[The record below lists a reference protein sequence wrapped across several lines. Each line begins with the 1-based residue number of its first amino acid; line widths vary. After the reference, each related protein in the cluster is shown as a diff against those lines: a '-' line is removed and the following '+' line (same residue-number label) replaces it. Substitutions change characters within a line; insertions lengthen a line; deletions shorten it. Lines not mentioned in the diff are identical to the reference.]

1 MNVIGLYGAI
11 GWNVLISDNPKLRE
25 QMNDSWTH
33 GASVS
38 LFSDGN
44 HIVSISEER
53 LSGIKYDGNFPR
65 KSIEYCLSAGNLSKE
80 DIDVVIVPSMANQ
93 NFYKNYINKTIE
105 RKVKRYFPKAKV
117 EIVSHHMCHAYSSV
131 FSCDHNEGSFITL
144 DNAGSVLFDTTGNIF
159 ACENHSFGY
168 FNKEKGIFKYYPG
181 IPMTNNLGNYYW
193 MWAYN
198 IYTQMVQKPIELTD
212 PKYRETFCGKVMGL
226 SAYGNIKEFKK
237 DWRLHFEGVPQ
248 VALESLPNRDF
259 NYGNLSAE
267 NKAKQLQYNFE
278 NAMLEWMKELKEQG
292 YIEDNLCLA
301 GGVFL
306 NILAN
311 SVIRKNV
318 IAKNM
323 HIPPF
328 PDDTGL
334 SFGAACYGV
343 FKAKEKVTL
352 PHNIS
357 LLGRTYSDEEIEEAI
372 GFKGYTNIG
381 KLKYVKY
388 KDFDEL
394 CEVVAGHLDD
404 NKIVGWFQNRSEFGP
419 RALGSRS
426 ILMNPTPKE
435 NKETINT
442 RIKHREEWRPFAG
455 IMLEEY
461 QKDYFVDTYPNEY
474 MLYSLIV
481 NPHQRKKLGAITHKD
496 FSCRIQTVNKEL
508 HPEVTTLLQKY
519 NEKTDCPVLLN
530 TSFNDN
536 GQPIVESPKDA
547 IKTFM
552 NIDLD
557 YLVIGNY
564 LVVKM

>member
-44 HIVSISEER
+44 HVVSISEER

-65 KSIEYCLSAGNLSKE
+65 KSVEYCLSAGNLSKE

-93 NFYKNYINKTIE
+93 NFYKNYINKTVE
-105 RKVKRYFPKAKV
+105 KKVKRYFPKAKV

-131 FSCDHNEGSFITL
+131 FSCNYNEGSFITL
-144 DNAGSVLFDTTGNIF
+144 DNAGSILFDTTGNVF

-237 DWRLHFEGVPQ
+237 DWRLHFEGIPQ
-248 VALESLPNRDF
+248 VALESLPGRDF
-259 NYGNLSAE
+259 NYGSLSAE

-278 NAMLEWMKELKEQG
+278 NAMLEWMKELKKQG

-311 SVIRKNV
+311 SVIRKNG
-318 IAKNM
+318 IAENM

-357 LLGRTYSDEEIEEAI
+357 LLGCTYSDEEIEEALE
-372 GFKGYTNIG
+372 GTD
-381 KLKYVKY
+381 Y
-388 KDFDEL
+388 KKFDNFEEL
-394 CEVVAGHLDD
+394 CDETVKVLAD

-481 NPHQRKKLGAITHKD
+481 KPHQRKKLGAITHKD

-536 GQPIVESPKDA
+536 GQPIVETPKDA
-547 IKTFM
+547 IKTFN

-564 LVVKM
+564 LVVKK

>member
-11 GWNVLISDNPKLRE
+11 GWNVLISDNPKLSN
-25 QMNDSWTH
+25 QMNESWTH
-33 GASVS
+33 GASVT

-44 HIVSISEER
+44 HIASISEER

-65 KSIEYCLSAGNLSKE
+65 KSIEYCLSTGNLSKE

-105 RKVKRYFPKAKV
+105 KKVKRYFPKAKV
-117 EIVSHHMCHAYSSV
+117 EIASHHLCHAYSSV
-131 FSCDHNEGSFITL
+131 FSCDYNEGSFITL
-144 DNAGSVLFDTTGNIF
+144 DNAGSVLFDTSGQIF

-181 IPMTNNLGNYYW
+181 IPMTNNFGNYYW
-193 MWAYN
+193 MWAHN
-198 IYTQMVQKPIELTD
+198 IYTQMVQKKIDITD

-226 SAYGNIKEFKK
+226 SAYGNIKDPKK
-237 DWRLHFEGVPQ
+237 DWRLHFEGIPQ
-248 VALESLPNRDF
+248 VALESLPSRDF

-292 YIEDNLCLA
+292 YIDDNLCLA

-311 SVIRKNV
+311 SVIRKNGV
-318 IAKNM
+318 AKNM

-357 LLGRTYSDEEIEEAI
+357 LLGRTYSDEEIEEALE
-372 GFKGYTNIG
+372 GME
-381 KLKYVKY
+381 Y
-388 KDFDEL
+388 KKFDTFEEL
-394 CEVVAGHLDD
+394 CGKTVNVLAE

-461 QKDYFVDTYPNEY
+461 QDEYFMDTYPNEY
-474 MLYSLIV
+474 MLYSLV
-481 NPHQRKKLGAITHKD
+481 VKPHQRKKLGAITHKD
-496 FSCRIQTVNKEL
+496 FSCRIQTVNQKL

-519 NEKTDCPVLLN
+519 NEKTECPVLLN

-536 GQPIVESPKDA
+536 GQPIVETPKDA
-547 IKTFM
+547 IKTFK

-564 LVVKM
+564 LVVK

>member
-11 GWNVLISDNPKLRE
+11 GWNVLISDNPKLRQQAE
-25 QMNDSWTH
+25 ESWTH
-33 GASVS
+33 GASVT

-44 HIVSISEER
+44 HIASISEER

-65 KSIEYCLSAGNLSKE
+65 KSIEYCLSASNLSKE
-80 DIDVVIVPSMANQ
+80 DIDVVVVPSMANQ
-93 NFYKNYINKTIE
+93 NFYKNYINKTVE
-105 RKVKRYFPKAKV
+105 KKVKRYFPKAKV

-144 DNAGSVLFDTTGNIF
+144 DNAGSILFDTTGNIF

-168 FNKEKGIFKYYPG
+168 FNKEKGIFRYHAG

-193 MWAYN
+193 LWAHN
-198 IYTQMVQKPIELTD
+198 IYCQMVQKNINLTD

-226 SAYGNIKEFKK
+226 SAYGNTKELKK
-237 DWRLHFEGVPQ
+237 DWRLHFEGIPQ
-248 VALESLPNRDF
+248 VALESLPGRDF

-278 NAMLEWMKELKEQG
+278 NAMLEWMKELKEKG

-311 SVIRKNV
+311 SVIRKND
-318 IAKNM
+318 IAENM

-343 FKAKEKVTL
+343 FKAKEKVSL

-394 CEVVAGHLDD
+394 CEVVAGHLAD

-426 ILMNPTPKE
+426 ILMNPTPEE

-461 QKDYFVDTYPNEY
+461 QKEYFMGTYPNEY

-481 NPHQRKKLGAITHKD
+481 QPYQRKKLAAITHKD
-496 FSCRIQTVNKEL
+496 LSCRIQTVNKKL

-536 GQPIVESPKDA
+536 GQPIVETPKDA
-547 IKTFM
+547 IKTFK

-564 LVVKM
+564 LVVKK

>member
-11 GWNVLISDNPKLRE
+11 GWNVLISDNPKLRQQAE
-25 QMNDSWTH
+25 ESWTH
-33 GASVS
+33 GASVT

-44 HIVSISEER
+44 HIASISEER
-53 LSGIKYDGNFPR
+53 LSGIKYDGSFPR
-65 KSIEYCLSAGNLSKE
+65 KSIEYCLSASNLSKE

-93 NFYKNYINKTIE
+93 NFYKNYINKTVE
-105 RKVKRYFPKAKV
+105 KKVKRYFPKAKV

-144 DNAGSVLFDTTGNIF
+144 DNAGSILFDTTGQIF

-193 MWAYN
+193 LWAHN
-198 IYTQMVQKPIELTD
+198 IYCQMVQKNINLTD

-226 SAYGNIKEFKK
+226 SAYGNTKELKK
-237 DWRLHFEGVPQ
+237 DWRLHFEGIPQ
-248 VALESLPNRDF
+248 VALESLPGRDF
-259 NYGNLSAE
+259 NYGSLSAE

-278 NAMLEWMKELKEQG
+278 NAMLEWMKELKEKG
-292 YIEDNLCLA
+292 YIEHNLCLA

-311 SVIRKNV
+311 SVIRKNG
-318 IAKNM
+318 IAENM

-343 FKAKEKVTL
+343 FKSKEKVTL

-357 LLGRTYSDEEIEEAI
+357 LLGRTYSDEEIEEALE
-372 GFKGYTNIG
+372 GTE
-381 KLKYVKY
+381 Y
-388 KDFDEL
+388 KKFDNFEEL
-394 CEVVAGHLDD
+394 CDETVKVLAD

-426 ILMNPTPKE
+426 ILMNPTPKK

-461 QKDYFVDTYPNEY
+461 QEEYFMDTYPNEY

-481 NPHQRKKLGAITHKD
+481 RPHQRKKLGAITHKD

-519 NEKTDCPVLLN
+519 NEETDCPVLLN

-536 GQPIVESPKDA
+536 GQPIVETPKDA
-547 IKTFM
+547 IKTFK

-564 LVVKM
+564 LVVKK

>member
-11 GWNVLISDNPKLRE
+11 GWNVLISDNPKLRQQSE
-25 QMNDSWTH
+25 ESWTH
-33 GASVS
+33 GASVT

-44 HIVSISEER
+44 HIASISEER

-65 KSIEYCLSAGNLSKE
+65 KSIEYCLSASNLSKE

-93 NFYKNYINKTIE
+93 NFYKNYINKTVEKKI
-105 RKVKRYFPKAKV
+105 KRYFPKAKV

-144 DNAGSVLFDTTGNIF
+144 DNAGSILFDTTGQIF

-193 MWAYN
+193 LWAHN
-198 IYTQMVQKPIELTD
+198 IYCQMVQKNINLSD

-226 SAYGNIKEFKK
+226 SAYGNTKELKK
-237 DWRLHFEGVPQ
+237 DWRLHFEGIPQ
-248 VALESLPNRDF
+248 VALESLPGRDF
-259 NYGNLSAE
+259 NYGSLSAE

-278 NAMLEWMKELKEQG
+278 NAMLEWMKELKEKG

-311 SVIRKNV
+311 SVIRKNG
-318 IAKNM
+318 IAENM

-357 LLGRTYSDEEIEEAI
+357 LLGRTYSDEEIEEALE
-372 GFKGYTNIG
+372 GTD
-381 KLKYVKY
+381 Y
-388 KDFDEL
+388 KKFDNFEEL
-394 CEVVAGHLDD
+394 CDETVKVLAN

-461 QKDYFVDTYPNEY
+461 QEEYFTDVYPNEY

-481 NPHQRKKLGAITHKD
+481 RPHQRKKLGAITHKD

-519 NEKTDCPVLLN
+519 NEETDCPVLLN

-536 GQPIVESPKDA
+536 GQPIVETPKDA
-547 IKTFM
+547 IKTFK

-564 LVVKM
+564 LVVKK

>member
-11 GWNVLISDNPKLRE
+11 GWNVLISDNPKLRQQSE
-25 QMNDSWTH
+25 ESWTH
-33 GASVS
+33 GASVT

-44 HIVSISEER
+44 HIASISEER

-65 KSIEYCLSAGNLSKE
+65 KSIEYCLSASNLSKE
-80 DIDVVIVPSMANQ
+80 DIDVVVVPSMANQ
-93 NFYKNYINKTIE
+93 NFYKNYINKTVE
-105 RKVKRYFPKAKV
+105 KKVKRYFPKAKV

-144 DNAGSVLFDTTGNIF
+144 DNAGSILFDTAGQIF

-168 FNKEKGIFKYYPG
+168 FNKEKGIFRYHAG

-193 MWAYN
+193 LWAHN
-198 IYTQMVQKPIELTD
+198 IYCQMVQKNINLTD

-226 SAYGNIKEFKK
+226 SAYGNTKELKK
-237 DWRLHFEGVPQ
+237 DWRLHFEGIPQ
-248 VALESLPNRDF
+248 VALESLPGRDF
-259 NYGNLSAE
+259 NYGSLSAE

-278 NAMLEWMKELKEQG
+278 NAMLEWMKELKEKG

-306 NILAN
+306 NSLAN
-311 SVIRKNV
+311 SVIRKND
-318 IAKNM
+318 IAENM

-357 LLGRTYSDEEIEEAI
+357 LLGRTYSDEEIEEALE
-372 GFKGYTNIG
+372 GTN
-381 KLKYVKY
+381 Y
-388 KDFDEL
+388 KKFDNFEEL
-394 CEVVAGHLDD
+394 CDETVKVLAD

-461 QKDYFVDTYPNEY
+461 QEDYFMDTYPNEY

-481 NPHQRKKLGAITHKD
+481 RPHQRKKLGAITHKD

-519 NEKTDCPVLLN
+519 NEETDCPVLLN

-536 GQPIVESPKDA
+536 GQPIVETPKDA
-547 IKTFM
+547 IKTFK

-564 LVVKM
+564 LVVKK

>member
-11 GWNVLISDNPKLRE
+11 GWNVLISDNPKLRQ

-44 HIVSISEER
+44 HVASISEER

-80 DIDVVIVPSMANQ
+80 DIDLVIVPSMANQ
-93 NFYKNYINKTIE
+93 NFYKNYVNKTVE
-105 RKVKRYFPKAKV
+105 KKVKRYFPKAKV
-117 EIVSHHMCHAYSSV
+117 EIVSHHLCHAYSSV
-131 FSCDHNEGSFITL
+131 FSCDYNEGSFITL

-193 MWAYN
+193 LWAYN

-226 SAYGNIKEFKK
+226 SAYGNTKELKK
-237 DWRLHFEGVPQ
+237 DWRVHFEGIPQ
-248 VALESLPNRDF
+248 VALESLPGRDF

-292 YIEDNLCLA
+292 YIENNLCLA

-311 SVIRKNV
+311 SVIRKNG
-318 IAKNM
+318 IAENM

-357 LLGRTYSDEEIEEAI
+357 LLGRTYSDKEIEEALE
-372 GFKGYTNIG
+372 GTD
-381 KLKYVKY
+381 Y
-388 KDFDEL
+388 KKFDNFEEL
-394 CEVVAGHLDD
+394 CDETVKILAD

-461 QKDYFVDTYPNEY
+461 QEEYFTDVYPNEY
-474 MLYSLIV
+474 MLYSLTV
-481 NPHQRKKLGAITHKD
+481 RPHQRKKLGAITHKD

-519 NEKTDCPVLLN
+519 NEETNCPVLLN

-536 GQPIVESPKDA
+536 GQPIVETPKDA
-547 IKTFM
+547 LKTFE

-557 YLVIGNY
+557 CLVIGNY
-564 LVVKM
+564 LILKK

>member
-93 NFYKNYINKTIE
+93 NFYKNYINKTVE
-105 RKVKRYFPKAKV
+105 KKVRRYFPKAKV

-131 FSCDHNEGSFITL
+131 FSCEHNEGSFITI
-144 DNAGSVLFDTTGNIF
+144 DNAGSVLFDTIGQIF

-168 FNKEKGIFKYYPG
+168 FNKEKGIFRYYPG

-193 MWAYN
+193 LWAYN

-237 DWRLHFEGVPQ
+237 DWRLHFEGIPQ
-248 VALESLPNRDF
+248 VALESLPGRDF

-278 NAMLEWMKELKEQG
+278 NAMLEWMKELKEKG

-311 SVIRKNV
+311 SVIRKNG
-318 IAKNM
+318 IAENM

-357 LLGRTYSDEEIEEAI
+357 LLGRTYSDEEIEEALE
-372 GFKGYTNIG
+372 GTD
-381 KLKYVKY
+381 Y
-388 KDFDEL
+388 KKFDDFEEL
-394 CEVVAGHLDD
+394 CDETVKVLAD

-461 QKDYFVDTYPNEY
+461 QEEYFVDTYPNEY

-481 NPHQRKKLGAITHKD
+481 RPHQRKKLGAITHKD

-519 NEKTDCPVLLN
+519 NEETNCPVLLN

-536 GQPIVESPKDA
+536 GQPIVETPKDA
-547 IKTFM
+547 IKTFK

-564 LVVKM
+564 LIEKK

>member
-11 GWNVLISDNPKLRE
+11 GWNVLISDNPKLSN
-25 QMNDSWTH
+25 QMNESWTH
-33 GASVS
+33 GASVT

-44 HIVSISEER
+44 HIASISEER

-65 KSIEYCLSAGNLSKE
+65 KSIEYCLSTGNLSKE

-105 RKVKRYFPKAKV
+105 KKVKRYFPKAKV
-117 EIVSHHMCHAYSSV
+117 EIASHHLCHAYSSV
-131 FSCDHNEGSFITL
+131 FSCDYNEGSFITL
-144 DNAGSVLFDTTGNIF
+144 DNAGSILFDTVGQIF

-168 FNKEKGIFKYYPG
+168 FNKEKGILKYYPG

-193 MWAYN
+193 MWAHN
-198 IYTQMVQKPIELTD
+198 IYTQMVQKQIDITD

-226 SAYGNIKEFKK
+226 SAYGNIKDPKK
-237 DWRLHFEGVPQ
+237 DWRLHFEGIPQ

-292 YIEDNLCLA
+292 YIDDNLCLA

-311 SVIRKNV
+311 SVLRKSGV
-318 IAKNM
+318 AKNM

-357 LLGRTYSDEEIEEAI
+357 LLGRTYSDEEIEEALE
-372 GFKGYTNIG
+372 GME
-381 KLKYVKY
+381 Y
-388 KDFDEL
+388 KKFDTFEEL
-394 CEVVAGHLDD
+394 CDKTVNVLAE
-404 NKIVGWFQNRSEFGP
+404 NKIVSWFQNRSEFGP

-461 QKDYFVDTYPNEY
+461 QDEYFMDTYPNEY
-474 MLYSLIV
+474 MLYSLV
-481 NPHQRKKLGAITHKD
+481 VKPHQRKKLGAITHKD
-496 FSCRIQTVNKEL
+496 FSCRIQTVNQKL

-519 NEKTDCPVLLN
+519 NEKTECPVLLN

-536 GQPIVESPKDA
+536 GQPIVETPKDA
-547 IKTFM
+547 IKTFKS
-552 NIDLD
+552 IDLD

-564 LVVKM
+564 FVVK

>member
-11 GWNVLISDNPKLRE
+11 GWNVLISDNPKLRQQAE
-25 QMNDSWTH
+25 ESWTH
-33 GASVS
+33 GASVT

-44 HIVSISEER
+44 HIASISEER

-93 NFYKNYINKTIE
+93 NFYKNYINKTVE
-105 RKVKRYFPKAKV
+105 KKVKRYFPKAKV

-193 MWAYN
+193 LWAYN
-198 IYTQMVQKPIELTD
+198 IYTQMVQKPIQLTD

-226 SAYGNIKEFKK
+226 SAYGNTKELKK
-237 DWRLHFEGVPQ
+237 DWRLHFEGIPQ
-248 VALESLPNRDF
+248 VALESLPGRDF

-311 SVIRKNV
+311 SVIRKNG

-357 LLGRTYSDEEIEEAI
+357 LLGRTYSDEEIEEALE
-372 GFKGYTNIG
+372 GTD
-381 KLKYVKY
+381 Y
-388 KDFDEL
+388 KKFDDFEEL
-394 CEVVAGHLDD
+394 CDETVKVLAD

-435 NKETINT
+435 NKKTINT

-461 QKDYFVDTYPNEY
+461 QEEYFMDIYPNEY
-474 MLYSLIV
+474 MLYSLTV
-481 NPHQRKKLGAITHKD
+481 RPHQRKKLGAITHKD

-519 NEKTDCPVLLN
+519 NEETKCPVLLN

-536 GQPIVESPKDA
+536 GQPIVETPKDA
-547 IKTFM
+547 IKTFK

-564 LVVKM
+564 LVVKK

>member
-11 GWNVLISDNPKLRE
+11 GWNVLISDNPKLSN
-25 QMNDSWTH
+25 QMNESWIH
-33 GASVS
+33 GASVT

-44 HIVSISEER
+44 HIASISEER

-65 KSIEYCLSAGNLSKE
+65 KSIEYCLSTGNLSKE

-105 RKVKRYFPKAKV
+105 KKVKRYFPKAKV
-117 EIVSHHMCHAYSSV
+117 EIASHHLCHAYSSV
-131 FSCDHNEGSFITL
+131 FSCDYNEGSFITL
-144 DNAGSVLFDTTGNIF
+144 DNAGSVLFDTVGQIF

-193 MWAYN
+193 MWAHN
-198 IYTQMVQKPIELTD
+198 IYTQMVQKQIDITD

-226 SAYGNIKEFKK
+226 SAYGNIKDPKK
-237 DWRLHFEGVPQ
+237 DWRLHFEGIPQ
-248 VALESLPNRDF
+248 VALESLPGRDF

-278 NAMLEWMKELKEQG
+278 NAMLEWMKELKEKG
-292 YIEDNLCLA
+292 YIDDNLCLA

-311 SVIRKNV
+311 SVLRKNGV
-318 IAKNM
+318 AKNM
-323 HIPPF
+323 YIPPF

-357 LLGRTYSDEEIEEAI
+357 LLGRTYSDEEIEEALE
-372 GFKGYTNIG
+372 G
-381 KLKYVKY
+381 KNY
-388 KDFDEL
+388 KKFDNFEEL
-394 CEVVAGHLDD
+394 CEKVAKLLAD

-426 ILMNPTPKE
+426 ILMNPSLKE
-435 NKETINT
+435 NKKTINT

-461 QKDYFVDTYPNEY
+461 QDEYFMDTYPNEY
-474 MLYSLIV
+474 MLYSLV
-481 NPHQRKKLGAITHKD
+481 VKPHQRKKLGAITHKD
-496 FSCRIQTVNKEL
+496 FSCRIQTVNEKL

-519 NEKTDCPVLLN
+519 NKETDCPVLLN

-536 GQPIVESPKDA
+536 GQPIVENPKDA
-547 IKTFM
+547 IKTFES
-552 NIDLD
+552 IDID
-557 YLVIGNY
+557 CLVIGNY
-564 LVVKM
+564 FLIGD

>member
-11 GWNVLISDNPKLRE
+11 GWNVLISDNPKLSN
-25 QMNDSWTH
+25 QMNESWTH
-33 GASVS
+33 GASVT

-44 HIVSISEER
+44 HIASISEER

-65 KSIEYCLSAGNLSKE
+65 KSIEYCLSTGNLSKE

-105 RKVKRYFPKAKV
+105 KKVKRYFPKAKV
-117 EIVSHHMCHAYSSV
+117 EIASHHLCHAYSSV
-131 FSCDHNEGSFITL
+131 FSCDYNEGSFITL
-144 DNAGSVLFDTTGNIF
+144 DNAGSVLFDTSGQIF

-181 IPMTNNLGNYYW
+181 IPMTNNFGNYYW
-193 MWAYN
+193 MWAHN
-198 IYTQMVQKPIELTD
+198 IYTQMVQKKIDITD

-226 SAYGNIKEFKK
+226 SAYGNIKDPKK
-237 DWRLHFEGVPQ
+237 DWRLHFEGIPQ
-248 VALESLPNRDF
+248 VALESLPGRDF

-292 YIEDNLCLA
+292 YIDDNLCLA

-311 SVIRKNV
+311 SVIRKSGV
-318 IAKNM
+318 AKNM

-357 LLGRTYSDEEIEEAI
+357 LLGRTYSDEEIEEALE
-372 GFKGYTNIG
+372 GME
-381 KLKYVKY
+381 Y
-388 KDFDEL
+388 KKFDTFEEL
-394 CEVVAGHLDD
+394 CDKTVNVLAE

-461 QKDYFVDTYPNEY
+461 QDEYFADTYPNEY
-474 MLYSLIV
+474 MLYSLV
-481 NPHQRKKLGAITHKD
+481 VKPHQRKKLGAITHKD
-496 FSCRIQTVNKEL
+496 FSCRIQTVNQKL

-519 NEKTDCPVLLN
+519 NEKTECPVLLN

-536 GQPIVESPKDA
+536 GQPIVETPKDA
-547 IKTFM
+547 IKTFK

-564 LVVKM
+564 LVVK

>member
-11 GWNVLISDNPKLRE
+11 GWNVLISDNPKLRQQSE
-25 QMNDSWTH
+25 ESWTH
-33 GASVS
+33 GASVT
-38 LFSDGN
+38 LFPDGN
-44 HIVSISEER
+44 HVASISEER

-65 KSIEYCLSAGNLSKE
+65 KSIEYCLSASNLSKE
-80 DIDVVIVPSMANQ
+80 DIDVVVVPSMANQ
-93 NFYKNYINKTIE
+93 NFYKNYINKTVE
-105 RKVKRYFPKAKV
+105 KKVKRYFPKAKV

-144 DNAGSVLFDTTGNIF
+144 DNAGSILFDTTGNIF

-168 FNKEKGIFKYYPG
+168 FNKEKGIFRYHAG

-193 MWAYN
+193 LWAHN
-198 IYTQMVQKPIELTD
+198 IYCQMVQKNINLTD

-226 SAYGNIKEFKK
+226 SAYGNTKELKK
-237 DWRLHFEGVPQ
+237 DWRLHFEGIPQ
-248 VALESLPNRDF
+248 VALESLPGRDF

-278 NAMLEWMKELKEQG
+278 NAMLEWMKELKEKG

-311 SVIRKNV
+311 SVIRKND
-318 IAKNM
+318 IAENM

-357 LLGRTYSDEEIEEAI
+357 LLGRTYSDEEIEEALE
-372 GFKGYTNIG
+372 GTD
-381 KLKYVKY
+381 Y
-388 KDFDEL
+388 KKFDNFEEL
-394 CEVVAGHLDD
+394 CDETVKVLAD

-435 NKETINT
+435 NKKTINT

-461 QKDYFVDTYPNEY
+461 QKEYFMDTYPNEY
-474 MLYSLIV
+474 MLYSLV
-481 NPHQRKKLGAITHKD
+481 VRPHQRKKLGAITHKD

-519 NEKTDCPVLLN
+519 NEETDCPVLLN

-536 GQPIVESPKDA
+536 GQPIVETPKDA
-547 IKTFM
+547 IKTFK

-564 LVVKM
+564 LVVKK

>member
-11 GWNVLISDNPKLRE
+11 GWNVLISDNPKLRQQSE
-25 QMNDSWTH
+25 ESWTH
-33 GASVS
+33 GASVT

-44 HIVSISEER
+44 HIASISEER

-65 KSIEYCLSAGNLSKE
+65 KSIEYCLSASNLSKE

-93 NFYKNYINKTIE
+93 NFYKNYINKTVE
-105 RKVKRYFPKAKV
+105 KKVKRYFPKAKV

-144 DNAGSVLFDTTGNIF
+144 DNAGSILFDTAGSIF

-168 FNKEKGIFKYYPG
+168 FNKEKGIFRYHAG

-193 MWAYN
+193 LWAHN
-198 IYTQMVQKPIELTD
+198 IYCQMVQKNINLTD

-226 SAYGNIKEFKK
+226 SAYGNTKELKK
-237 DWRLHFEGVPQ
+237 DWRLHFEGIPQ
-248 VALESLPNRDF
+248 VALESLPGRDF

-278 NAMLEWMKELKEQG
+278 NAMLEWMKELKEKG

-311 SVIRKNV
+311 SVIRKNA
-318 IAKNM
+318 IAENM

-343 FKAKEKVTL
+343 FKSKEKVTL

-357 LLGRTYSDEEIEEAI
+357 LLGRTYSDEEIEEALE
-372 GFKGYTNIG
+372 GTD
-381 KLKYVKY
+381 Y
-388 KDFDEL
+388 KKFDNFEEL
-394 CEVVAGHLDD
+394 CDETVKVLAD

-461 QKDYFVDTYPNEY
+461 QEEYFMDTYPNEY

-481 NPHQRKKLGAITHKD
+481 RPHQRKKLGAITHKD
-496 FSCRIQTVNKEL
+496 FSCRIQTVNKKL

-519 NEKTDCPVLLN
+519 NEETKCPVLLN

-536 GQPIVESPKDA
+536 GQPIVETPKDA
-547 IKTFM
+547 IKTFK

-564 LVVKM
+564 FVVKK

>member
-65 KSIEYCLSAGNLSKE
+65 KSVEYCLSAGNLSKE

-105 RKVKRYFPKAKV
+105 KKVKRYFPKAKV
-117 EIVSHHMCHAYSSV
+117 EIVSHHLCHAYSSV

-144 DNAGSVLFDTTGNIF
+144 DNAGSVLFDTTGNVF

-193 MWAYN
+193 LWAYN
-198 IYTQMVQKPIELTD
+198 IYTQKMQKKIDLTD

-237 DWRLHFEGVPQ
+237 DWRLHFEGIPQ
-248 VALESLPNRDF
+248 VALESLPGRDF

-278 NAMLEWMKELKEQG
+278 NAMLEWMKELKKQG

-311 SVIRKNV
+311 SVIRKNG
-318 IAKNM
+318 IAENM

-357 LLGRTYSDEEIEEAI
+357 LLGRTYSDEEIEEALE
-372 GFKGYTNIG
+372 GTDYEKFD
-381 KLKYVKY
+381 
-388 KDFDEL
+388 DFEEL
-394 CEVVAGHLDD
+394 CDETVKVLAD

-461 QKDYFVDTYPNEY
+461 QKEYFTDVYPNEY
-474 MLYSLIV
+474 MLYSLTV
-481 NPHQRKKLGAITHKD
+481 RPHQRKKLGAITHKD

-536 GQPIVESPKDA
+536 GQPIVETPKDA
-547 IKTFM
+547 LKTFN

-564 LVVKM
+564 LIRKK

>member
-11 GWNVLISDNPKLRE
+11 GWNVLISDNPKLRQQAE
-25 QMNDSWTH
+25 ESWTH
-33 GASVS
+33 GASVT

-44 HIVSISEER
+44 HIASISEER
-53 LSGIKYDGNFPR
+53 LSGIKYDGSFPR
-65 KSIEYCLSAGNLSKE
+65 KSIEYCLSASNLSKE

-93 NFYKNYINKTIE
+93 NFYKNCINKTVE
-105 RKVKRYFPKAKV
+105 KKVKRYFPKAKV

-144 DNAGSVLFDTTGNIF
+144 DNAGSILFDTTGQIF

-193 MWAYN
+193 LWAHN
-198 IYTQMVQKPIELTD
+198 IYCQMVQKNINLTD

-226 SAYGNIKEFKK
+226 SAYGNTKELKK
-237 DWRLHFEGVPQ
+237 DWRLHFEGIPQ
-248 VALESLPNRDF
+248 VALESLPGRDF
-259 NYGNLSAE
+259 NYGSLSAE

-278 NAMLEWMKELKEQG
+278 NAMLEWMKELKEKG
-292 YIEDNLCLA
+292 YIEHNLCLA

-311 SVIRKNV
+311 SVIRKNG
-318 IAKNM
+318 IAENM

-343 FKAKEKVTL
+343 FKSKEKVTL

-357 LLGRTYSDEEIEEAI
+357 LLGRTYSDEEIEEALE
-372 GFKGYTNIG
+372 GTE
-381 KLKYVKY
+381 Y
-388 KDFDEL
+388 KKFDNFEEL
-394 CEVVAGHLDD
+394 CDETVKVLAD

-426 ILMNPTPKE
+426 ILMNPTPKK

-461 QKDYFVDTYPNEY
+461 QEEYFMDTYPNEY

-481 NPHQRKKLGAITHKD
+481 RPHQRKKLGAITHKD

-519 NEKTDCPVLLN
+519 NEETDCPVLLN

-536 GQPIVESPKDA
+536 GQPIVETPKDA
-547 IKTFM
+547 IKTFK

-564 LVVKM
+564 LVVKK

>member
-11 GWNVLISDNPKLRE
+11 GWNVLISDNPKLSN
-25 QMNDSWTH
+25 QMNESWTH
-33 GASVS
+33 GASVT

-44 HIVSISEER
+44 HIASISEER

-65 KSIEYCLSAGNLSKE
+65 KSIEYCLSTGNLSKE

-105 RKVKRYFPKAKV
+105 KKVKRYFPKAKV
-117 EIVSHHMCHAYSSV
+117 EIASHHLCHAYSSV
-131 FSCDHNEGSFITL
+131 FSCDYNEGSFITL
-144 DNAGSVLFDTTGNIF
+144 DNAGSVLFDTSGQIF

-181 IPMTNNLGNYYW
+181 IPMTNNFGNYYW
-193 MWAYN
+193 MWAHN
-198 IYTQMVQKPIELTD
+198 IYTQMVQKKIDITD

-226 SAYGNIKEFKK
+226 SAYGNIKDPKK
-237 DWRLHFEGVPQ
+237 DWRLHFEGIPQ
-248 VALESLPNRDF
+248 VALESLPSRDF

-292 YIEDNLCLA
+292 YIDDNLCLA

-311 SVIRKNV
+311 SVIRKNGV
-318 IAKNM
+318 AKNM

-357 LLGRTYSDEEIEEAI
+357 LLGRTYSDEEIEEALE
-372 GFKGYTNIG
+372 GME
-381 KLKYVKY
+381 Y
-388 KDFDEL
+388 KKFDTFEEL
-394 CEVVAGHLDD
+394 CGKTVNVLAE

-461 QKDYFVDTYPNEY
+461 QDEYFVDTYPNEY
-474 MLYSLIV
+474 MLYSLV
-481 NPHQRKKLGAITHKD
+481 VKPHQRKKLGAITHKD
-496 FSCRIQTVNKEL
+496 FSCRIQTVNQKL

-519 NEKTDCPVLLN
+519 NEKTECPVLLN

-536 GQPIVESPKDA
+536 GQPIVETPKDA
-547 IKTFM
+547 IKTFK

-564 LVVKM
+564 FVVKQ

>member
-11 GWNVLISDNPKLRE
+11 GWNVLISDNPKLSN
-25 QMNDSWTH
+25 QMNESWAH
-33 GASVS
+33 GASVT

-44 HIVSISEER
+44 HIASISEER

-65 KSIEYCLSAGNLSKE
+65 KSIEYCLSTGNLSKE

-105 RKVKRYFPKAKV
+105 KKVKRYFPKAKV
-117 EIVSHHMCHAYSSV
+117 EIASHHLCHAYSSV
-131 FSCDHNEGSFITL
+131 FSCDYNEGSFITL
-144 DNAGSVLFDTTGNIF
+144 DNAGSILFDTAGQIF

-168 FNKEKGIFKYYPG
+168 FNKEKGILKYYPG

-193 MWAYN
+193 MWAHN
-198 IYTQMVQKPIELTD
+198 IYTQMVQKQIDITD

-226 SAYGNIKEFKK
+226 SAYGNIKDPKK
-237 DWRLHFEGVPQ
+237 DWRLHFEGIPQ
-248 VALESLPNRDF
+248 VALESLPDRDF

-292 YIEDNLCLA
+292 YIDDNLCLA

-311 SVIRKNV
+311 SVLRKNGV
-318 IAKNM
+318 AKNM

-357 LLGRTYSDEEIEEAI
+357 LLGRTYSDEEIEEALEGI
-372 GFKGYTNIG
+372 E
-381 KLKYVKY
+381 Y
-388 KDFDEL
+388 KKFDTFEEL
-394 CEVVAGHLDD
+394 CDKTVNVLAE

-435 NKETINT
+435 NKEMINT

-461 QKDYFVDTYPNEY
+461 QDEYFMDTYPNEY
-474 MLYSLIV
+474 MLYSLV
-481 NPHQRKKLGAITHKD
+481 VKPHQRKKLGAITHKD
-496 FSCRIQTVNKEL
+496 FSCRIQTVNQKL
-508 HPEVTTLLQKY
+508 HPEVTALLQKY
-519 NEKTDCPVLLN
+519 NEKTECPVLLN

-536 GQPIVESPKDA
+536 GQPIVETPKDA
-547 IKTFM
+547 IKTFK

-564 LVVKM
+564 FVVKQ

>member
-44 HIVSISEER
+44 HVVSISEER

-65 KSIEYCLSAGNLSKE
+65 KSVEYCLSTGNLSKE

-105 RKVKRYFPKAKV
+105 KKVKRYFPKAKV

-144 DNAGSVLFDTTGNIF
+144 DNAGSVLFDTTGNVF

-168 FNKEKGIFKYYPG
+168 FNKEKGVFKYYPG
-181 IPMTNNLGNYYW
+181 IPMTNNFGNYYW

-226 SAYGNIKEFKK
+226 SAYGNIKEPKK
-237 DWRLHFEGVPQ
+237 DWRLHFEGIPQ
-248 VALESLPNRDF
+248 VALESLPGRDF

-278 NAMLEWMKELKEQG
+278 NAMLEWMKQLKEQG

-311 SVIRKNV
+311 SVLRKND

-334 SFGAACYGV
+334 SFGAACYGA

-357 LLGRTYSDEEIEEAI
+357 LLGRTYSDEEIEEALEGI
-372 GFKGYTNIG
+372 E
-381 KLKYVKY
+381 Y
-388 KDFDEL
+388 KKFDTFEEL
-394 CEVVAGHLDD
+394 CDKTVNVLAE

-426 ILMNPTPKE
+426 ILMNPTPKK

-461 QKDYFVDTYPNEY
+461 QDEYFMDTYPNEY
-474 MLYSLIV
+474 MLYSLV
-481 NPHQRKKLGAITHKD
+481 VKPHQRKKLGAITHKD
-496 FSCRIQTVNKEL
+496 FSCRIQTVNKKL

-519 NEKTDCPVLLN
+519 NEKTECPVLLN

-536 GQPIVESPKDA
+536 GQPIVETPKDA
-547 IKTFM
+547 VKTFK

-564 LVVKM
+564 LVVKQ

>member
-11 GWNVLISDNPKLRE
+11 GWNVLISDNPKLSN
-25 QMNDSWTH
+25 QMNESWTH
-33 GASVS
+33 GASVT
-38 LFSDGN
+38 LFSHGN
-44 HIVSISEER
+44 HITSISEER

-65 KSIEYCLSAGNLSKE
+65 KSIEYCLSTGNLSKE

-93 NFYKNYINKTIE
+93 NLYKNYINGTLKS
-105 RKVKRYFPKAKV
+105 KLKRYFPKARV
-117 EIVSHHMCHAYSSV
+117 EMVSHHLSHAYSSA
-131 FSCDHNEGSFITL
+131 FSCNYNEGTFITL
-144 DNAGSVLFDTTGNIF
+144 DNAGSVLFDTVGQIF

-168 FNKEKGIFKYYPG
+168 FNKEKGIFRYHPG

-193 MWAYN
+193 QWAHN
-198 IYTQMVQKPIELTD
+198 IYSQMVQKPIELTD

-226 SAYGNIKEFKK
+226 SAYGNIKELKK
-237 DWRLHFEGVPQ
+237 DWRLHFEGIPQ
-248 VALESLPNRDF
+248 VALESLPGRDF

-278 NAMLEWMKELKEQG
+278 NAMLEWMKQLKEQG

-311 SVIRKNV
+311 SVLRKND
-318 IAKNM
+318 IAKNI

-357 LLGRTYSDEEIEEAI
+357 LLGRTYSDEEIEEALEGI
-372 GFKGYTNIG
+372 E
-381 KLKYVKY
+381 Y
-388 KDFDEL
+388 KKFDTFEEL
-394 CEVVAGHLDD
+394 CDNTVNVLAE

-435 NKETINT
+435 NKATINT

-461 QKDYFVDTYPNEY
+461 QDEYFMDTYPNEY

-481 NPHQRKKLGAITHKD
+481 KPHQRKKLGAITHKD
-496 FSCRIQTVNKEL
+496 FSCRIQTVNKKL
-508 HPEVTTLLQKY
+508 HPEVTILLQKY
-519 NEKTDCPVLLN
+519 NEKTKCPVLLN

-536 GQPIVESPKDA
+536 DQPIVETPKDA
-547 IKTFM
+547 IKTFK

-564 LVVKM
+564 FVVKK

>member
-11 GWNVLISDNPKLRE
+11 GWNVLISDNPKLSN
-25 QMNDSWTH
+25 QMNESWTH
-33 GASVS
+33 GASVT

-44 HIVSISEER
+44 HIASISEER

-65 KSIEYCLSAGNLSKE
+65 KSIEYCLSTGNLSKE

-105 RKVKRYFPKAKV
+105 KKVKRYFPKAKV
-117 EIVSHHMCHAYSSV
+117 EIASHHLCHAYSSV
-131 FSCDHNEGSFITL
+131 FSCDYNEGSFITL
-144 DNAGSVLFDTTGNIF
+144 DNAGSVLFDTSGQIF

-181 IPMTNNLGNYYW
+181 IPMTNNFGNYYW
-193 MWAYN
+193 MWAHN
-198 IYTQMVQKPIELTD
+198 IYTQMVQKKIDITD

-226 SAYGNIKEFKK
+226 SAYGNIKDPKK
-237 DWRLHFEGVPQ
+237 DWRLHFEGIPQ
-248 VALESLPNRDF
+248 VALESLPGRDF

-292 YIEDNLCLA
+292 YIDDNLCLA

-311 SVIRKNV
+311 SVIRKNGV
-318 IAKNM
+318 AKNM

-357 LLGRTYSDEEIEEAI
+357 LLGRTYSDEEIEEALE
-372 GFKGYTNIG
+372 GME
-381 KLKYVKY
+381 Y
-388 KDFDEL
+388 KKFDTFEEL
-394 CEVVAGHLDD
+394 CGKTVNVLAE

-461 QKDYFVDTYPNEY
+461 QDEYFMDTYPNEY
-474 MLYSLIV
+474 MLYSLV
-481 NPHQRKKLGAITHKD
+481 VKPHQRKKLGAITHKD
-496 FSCRIQTVNKEL
+496 FSCRIQTVNQKL

-519 NEKTDCPVLLN
+519 NEKTECPVLLN

-536 GQPIVESPKDA
+536 GQPIVETPKDA
-547 IKTFM
+547 IKTFK

-564 LVVKM
+564 FVVKQ

>member
-11 GWNVLISDNPKLRE
+11 GWNVLISDNPKLRQQAE
-25 QMNDSWTH
+25 ESWTH
-33 GASVS
+33 GASVT

-44 HIVSISEER
+44 HIASISEER

-65 KSIEYCLSAGNLSKE
+65 KSIEYCLSASNLSKE
-80 DIDVVIVPSMANQ
+80 DIDVVVVPSMANQ

-105 RKVKRYFPKAKV
+105 KKVKRYFPKAKV

-144 DNAGSVLFDTTGNIF
+144 DNAGSILFDTTGNIF

-168 FNKEKGIFKYYPG
+168 FNKEKGIFRYHAG

-193 MWAYN
+193 LWAHN
-198 IYTQMVQKPIELTD
+198 IYCQMVQKNINLTD
-212 PKYRETFCGKVMGL
+212 SKYRETFCGKVMGL
-226 SAYGNIKEFKK
+226 SAYGNTKELKK
-237 DWRLHFEGVPQ
+237 DWRLHFEGIPQ
-248 VALESLPNRDF
+248 VALESLPGRDF
-259 NYGNLSAE
+259 NYGSLSAE

-278 NAMLEWMKELKEQG
+278 NAMLEWMKALKEQG
-292 YIEDNLCLA
+292 YIDDNLCLA

-311 SVIRKNV
+311 SVIRKND
-318 IAKNM
+318 IAENM

-343 FKAKEKVTL
+343 FKAKEKVIL

-357 LLGRTYSDEEIEEAI
+357 LLGRTYSDEEIEEALE
-372 GFKGYTNIG
+372 GTN
-381 KLKYVKY
+381 Y
-388 KDFDEL
+388 KKFDNFEEL
-394 CEVVAGHLDD
+394 CDETVKVLAD

-461 QKDYFVDTYPNEY
+461 QEEYFTDVYPNEY

-481 NPHQRKKLGAITHKD
+481 RPHQRKKLGAITHKD

-519 NEKTDCPVLLN
+519 NEETNCPVLLN

-536 GQPIVESPKDA
+536 GQPIVETPKDA
-547 IKTFM
+547 IKTFK

-564 LVVKM
+564 LVLKM

>member
-11 GWNVLISDNPKLRE
+11 GWNVLISDNPKLSN
-25 QMNDSWTH
+25 QMNESWTH
-33 GASVS
+33 GASVT

-44 HIVSISEER
+44 HIASISEER

-65 KSIEYCLSAGNLSKE
+65 KSIEYCLSTGNLSKE

-105 RKVKRYFPKAKV
+105 KKVKRYFPKAKV
-117 EIVSHHMCHAYSSV
+117 EIASHHLCHAYSSV
-131 FSCDHNEGSFITL
+131 FSCDYNEGSFITL
-144 DNAGSVLFDTTGNIF
+144 DNAGSILFDTVGQIF

-168 FNKEKGIFKYYPG
+168 FNKDKGIFKYYPG

-198 IYTQMVQKPIELTD
+198 IYTQMVQKKIDITD

-226 SAYGNIKEFKK
+226 SAYGNIKEPKK
-237 DWRLHFEGVPQ
+237 DWRLHFEGIPQ
-248 VALESLPNRDF
+248 VALESLPGRDF

-292 YIEDNLCLA
+292 YIDDNLCLA

-311 SVIRKNV
+311 SVLRKNGV
-318 IAKNM
+318 TKNM

-357 LLGRTYSDEEIEEAI
+357 LLGRTYSDEEIEEALE
-372 GFKGYTNIG
+372 GME
-381 KLKYVKY
+381 Y
-388 KDFDEL
+388 KKFDTFEEL
-394 CEVVAGHLDD
+394 CDKTVNVLAE

-461 QKDYFVDTYPNEY
+461 QDEYFMDTYPNEY
-474 MLYSLIV
+474 MLYSLV
-481 NPHQRKKLGAITHKD
+481 VKPHQRKKLGAITHRD
-496 FSCRIQTVNKEL
+496 FSCRIQTVNQKL

-519 NEKTDCPVLLN
+519 NEKTECPVLLN

-536 GQPIVESPKDA
+536 GQPIVETPKDA
-547 IKTFM
+547 IKTFK

-564 LVVKM
+564 FVAKQ

>member
-11 GWNVLISDNPKLRE
+11 GWNVLISDNPKLRQ

-44 HIVSISEER
+44 HVASISEER

-80 DIDVVIVPSMANQ
+80 DIDLVIVPSMANQ
-93 NFYKNYINKTIE
+93 NFYKNYVNKTVE
-105 RKVKRYFPKAKV
+105 KKVKRYFPKAKV
-117 EIVSHHMCHAYSSV
+117 EIVSHHLCHAYSSV
-131 FSCDHNEGSFITL
+131 FSCDYNEGSFITL

-193 MWAYN
+193 LWAYN

-226 SAYGNIKEFKK
+226 SAYGNTKELKK
-237 DWRLHFEGVPQ
+237 DWRVHFEGIPQ
-248 VALESLPNRDF
+248 VALESLPGRDF

-292 YIEDNLCLA
+292 YIENNLCLA

-311 SVIRKNV
+311 SVIRKNG
-318 IAKNM
+318 IAENM

-357 LLGRTYSDEEIEEAI
+357 LLGRTYSDKEIEEALE
-372 GFKGYTNIG
+372 GTD
-381 KLKYVKY
+381 Y
-388 KDFDEL
+388 KKFDNFEEL
-394 CEVVAGHLDD
+394 CDETVKILAD

-461 QKDYFVDTYPNEY
+461 QEEYFTDVYPNEY
-474 MLYSLIV
+474 MLYSLTV
-481 NPHQRKKLGAITHKD
+481 RPHQRKKLGAITHKD

-519 NEKTDCPVLLN
+519 NEETDCPVLLN

-536 GQPIVESPKDA
+536 GQPIVETPKDA
-547 IKTFM
+547 LKTFE
-552 NIDLD
+552 NIDLNC
-557 YLVIGNY
+557 LVIGNY
-564 LVVKM
+564 LILKK

>member
-11 GWNVLISDNPKLRE
+11 GWNVLISDNPKLRN
-25 QMNDSWTH
+25 QMNESWTH
-33 GASVS
+33 GASVT

-44 HIVSISEER
+44 HVTSISEER

-93 NFYKNYINKTIE
+93 NFYKNYINGTLKS
-105 RKVKRYFPKAKV
+105 KLKRYFPKARV
-117 EIVSHHMCHAYSSV
+117 EMVSHHLSHAYSSV

-144 DNAGSVLFDTTGNIF
+144 DNAGSVLFDTTGQIF

-168 FNKEKGIFKYYPG
+168 FNKEKGIFRYHPG

-193 MWAYN
+193 LWAHN
-198 IYTQMVQKPIELTD
+198 IYCQMVQKPIDITD

-226 SAYGNIKEFKK
+226 SAYGNTKELKK
-237 DWRLHFEGVPQ
+237 DWRLHFEGIPQ
-248 VALESLPNRDF
+248 VALESLPGRDF

-278 NAMLEWMKELKEQG
+278 NAMLEWMKELKEKG

-311 SVIRKNV
+311 SVLRKND

-357 LLGRTYSDEEIEEAI
+357 LLGRTYSDEEIEEALEGI
-372 GFKGYTNIG
+372 E
-381 KLKYVKY
+381 Y
-388 KDFDEL
+388 KKFDTFEEL
-394 CEVVAGHLDD
+394 CDKTVNVLAE

-461 QKDYFVDTYPNEY
+461 QDEYFTDTYPNEY

-481 NPHQRKKLGAITHKD
+481 KPHQRKKLGAITHKD

-519 NEKTDCPVLLN
+519 NKKTECPVLLN

-536 GQPIVESPKDA
+536 GQPIVETPKDA
-547 IKTFM
+547 VKTFK

-564 LVVKM
+564 LVVKQ

>member
-11 GWNVLISDNPKLRE
+11 GWNVLISDNPKLSN
-25 QMNDSWTH
+25 QMNESWAH
-33 GASVS
+33 GASVT

-44 HIVSISEER
+44 HIASISEER

-65 KSIEYCLSAGNLSKE
+65 KSIEYCLSTGNLSKE

-105 RKVKRYFPKAKV
+105 KKVKRYFPKAKV
-117 EIVSHHMCHAYSSV
+117 EIASHHLCHAYSSV
-131 FSCDHNEGSFITL
+131 FSCDYNEGSFITL
-144 DNAGSVLFDTTGNIF
+144 DNAGSVLFDTTGQIF

-168 FNKEKGIFKYYPG
+168 FNKEKGILKYYPG

-198 IYTQMVQKPIELTD
+198 IYTQMVQKKIDITD

-226 SAYGNIKEFKK
+226 SAYGNIKDPKK
-237 DWRLHFEGVPQ
+237 DWRLHFEGIPQ
-248 VALESLPNRDF
+248 VALESLPDRDF

-292 YIEDNLCLA
+292 YIDDNLCLA

-311 SVIRKNV
+311 SVLRKNGV
-318 IAKNM
+318 AKNM

-343 FKAKEKVTL
+343 FKAKEKVSL

-357 LLGRTYSDEEIEEAI
+357 LLGRTYSDEEIEEALE
-372 GFKGYTNIG
+372 GME
-381 KLKYVKY
+381 Y
-388 KDFDEL
+388 KKFDTFEEL
-394 CEVVAGHLDD
+394 CDKTVNVLAE

-461 QKDYFVDTYPNEY
+461 QDEYFKDTYPNEY
-474 MLYSLIV
+474 MLYSLV
-481 NPHQRKKLGAITHKD
+481 VKPHQRKKLGAITHRD

-519 NEKTDCPVLLN
+519 NEKTECPVLLN

-536 GQPIVESPKDA
+536 GQPIVETPKDA
-547 IKTFM
+547 IKTFK

-564 LVVKM
+564 FVVKQ

>member
-237 DWRLHFEGVPQ
+237 DWRLHFEGIPQ
-248 VALESLPNRDF
+248 VALESLPGRDF
-259 NYGNLSAE
+259 KYGNLSAE

-278 NAMLEWMKELKEQG
+278 NAMLEWMQELKKQG
-292 YIEDNLCLA
+292 HIEDNLCLA

-311 SVIRKNV
+311 SVIRKNG
-318 IAKNM
+318 IAENI

-357 LLGRTYSDEEIEEAI
+357 LLGRTYSDEEIEEALE
-372 GFKGYTNIG
+372 GTD
-381 KLKYVKY
+381 Y
-388 KDFDEL
+388 KKFDNFEEL
-394 CEVVAGHLDD
+394 CDETVKVLAD

-461 QKDYFVDTYPNEY
+461 QEEYFMDTYPNEY

-481 NPHQRKKLGAITHKD
+481 RPHQRKKLGAITHKD

-536 GQPIVESPKDA
+536 GQPIVETPKDA
-547 IKTFM
+547 IKTFK

-564 LVVKM
+564 LVVKNVNL